1 MKCPKCEAVNKKTD
15 ERCKKCNALLHE
27 EIKEEKIIEEE
38 EVRLEEPSQI
48 VVEETIKVE
57 KKKRR
62 PFRKFLLVI
71 KIIIFLLIIS
81 VIGLV
86 VYIYVLFDYNKYYED
101 NMSRYYETENKQYL
115 NSIKLLFKVYRLDDS
130 KISKM
135 QDKGL
140 DLASLWIDEVKN
152 NEYTSKEEYSE
163 DLNYLERT
171 ITSLYT
177 ETEYEGHTAISKKSY
192 NSLSFSIKD
201 LKNSLEESENGNLN
215 GDNPLEEID
224 YDVSKFD
231 EIDINKALALFDQK
245 DLAFVYMGRETCHFC
260 VQYVP
265 IITSVQEELG
275 FKTYYLDTLKMDVTN
290 ESYNKFID
298 KLDKKYELDGE
309 NMTIGEFYKTYG
321 YTPITLIIKNGKM
334 VDGHIGYIEKD
345 VLTELVNK
353 YL

>member
-1 MKCPKCEAVNKKTD
+1 MKCPKCEAINKKTD

-27 EIKEEKIIEEE
+27 EKIIEETPVEVKELPINNGE
-38 EVRLEEPSQI
+38 E
-48 VVEETIKVE
+48 IKIVE
-57 KKKRR
+57 KKRKS
-62 PFRKFLLVI
+62 PFRKFLLI
-71 KIIIFLLIIS
+71 IRIIFLLLIIS

-86 VYIYVLFDYNKYYED
+86 IYIFTIFDYNKYYED
-101 NMSRYYETENKQYL
+101 NMTRYYETENKQYL
-115 NSIKLLFKVYRLDDS
+115 HNIKLLFKVYRLDDN

-152 NEYTSKEEYSE
+152 NEYTSKEAYSE

-171 ITSLYT
+171 ITSLYN

-201 LKNSLEESENGNLN
+201 LKNSLETSDNENLP
-215 GDNPLEEID
+215 DANPQEEID
-224 YDVSKFD
+224 YDVSKFN
-231 EIDINKALALFDQK
+231 EIDIDKALTLFDQK
-245 DLAFVYMGRETCHFC
+245 DLAVVYMGRETCHFC

-275 FKTYYLDTLKMDVTN
+275 FKTYYLDTLKMDVTK
-290 ESYNKFID
+290 EAYDKFIA

-309 NMTIGEFYKTYG
+309 NKTIGEFYKLYG
-321 YTPITLIIKNGKM
+321 YTPITIIIKNGKM
-334 VDGHIGYIEKD
+334 VDGHIGYTEKD
-345 VLTELVNK
+345 VLTELVSK

>member
-1 MKCPKCEAVNKKTD
+1 MRCPKCEAVNKKTD

-38 EVRLEEPSQI
+38 EVKVEEPSQI

-57 KKKRR
+57 KKKKGA
-62 PFRKFLLVI
+62 FRKFLLAI
-71 KIIIFLLIIS
+71 RIIIFLLIILL
-81 VIGLV
+81 IGLV
-86 VYIYVLFDYNKYYED
+86 VYIYTLFDYNKYYED

-115 NSIKLLFKVYRLDDS
+115 NSIKLLFKVYRFDDN

-245 DLAFVYMGRETCHFC
+245 DLAVVYMGRETCHFC

-275 FKTYYLDTLKMDVTN
+275 FKTYYLDTLKMDVTS
-290 ESYNKFID
+290 EFYDKFIN

-309 NMTIGEFYKTYG
+309 NKTIGEFYKLYG
-321 YTPITLIIKNGKM
+321 YTPITIVIKNGKM
-334 VDGHIGYIEKD
+334 IDGHIGYMERD
-345 VLTELVNK
+345 YLMGLLDK